1 MKIYKKFL
9 SFLDLILN
17 EGLIA
22 VFQKTQGLFKNVYK
36 NPVKRKAKNFK

>member
-22 VFQKTQGLFKNVYK
+22 VFQKTHKTDYK
-36 NPVKRKAKNFK
+36 FNLKSEIQKI